1 MKYIISIILI
11 FTSLIALFFNALGIY
26 IDTYN
31 LDFKDFETIWKI
43 RPYNNIIFEIGIILL
58 AIYLLFLN
66 NSSNTKIS
74 DENITNE
81 NDIPSFGINVICFFI
96 PIVGLILY
104 LVTKDQTP
112 KKAISA
118 GKSALWGV
126 GISVILT
133 ILSIFI
139 SMSIIASIK

>member
-1 MKYIISIILI
+1 
-11 FTSLIALFFNALGIY
+11 
-26 IDTYN
+26 
-31 LDFKDFETIWKI
+31 
-43 RPYNNIIFEIGIILL
+43 
-58 AIYLLFLN
+58 LLFLN
-66 NSSNTKIS
+66 NSSNTKIR